1 MKKYLSFFCLFLILG
16 FLNACHQK
24 IKLKPK
30 SESIYSIQ
38 GAFFGGEEGQ
48 ELLFSNANGSVQ
60 YRTKLNE
67 YTDYEFK
74 IKKREVKD
82 GPFVI
87 IYAYGEKPELTQ
99 KPPFIKANLPA
110 NFDHDL
116 YLPAIL
122 TFNWDLRA
130 FKDTSEKDKIFFSW
144 DKPPFSRSEGAKVQ
158 LLTYLEEKA
167 PFKGI
172 KRININKFDFEK
184 TNGFADL
191 KAKMQ
196 NKKALL
202 KDRLKDYCH
211 ETNWY
216 LLMNYNYPEGLPV
229 TYSSNQVLIDV
240 CP

>member
-1 MKKYLSFFCLFLILG
+1 MNGC
-16 FLNACHQK
+16 NQK
-24 IKLKPK
+24 IKPK
-30 SESIYSIQ
+30 SETVYTIQ
-38 GAFFGGEEGQ
+38 GAFFGAEKGQ
-48 ELLFSNANGSVQ
+48 ELLLSNADGSIQ
-60 YRTKLNE
+60 YRTQLNE

-74 IKKREVKD
+74 IKKSEVKD

-87 IYAYGEKPELTQ
+87 IYAYGERPELKQ
-99 KPPFIKANLPA
+99 KPPFIKANLSSDF
-110 NFDHDL
+110 NMDL

-122 TFNWDLRA
+122 TFDWDLRA
-130 FKDTSEKDKIFFSW
+130 FRDTSEADKIFFTW
-144 DKPPFSRSEGAKVQ
+144 DKPPFSRSEGANIQ
-158 LLTYLEEKA
+158 LLTYLEEKS
-167 PFKGI
+167 PFKGL
-172 KRININKFDFEK
+172 KKINVNKFDFTQ

-191 KAKMQ
+191 MVKMQ

-240 CP
+240 CR